1 MNIGFVLILAIGLL
15 VVAGMGVLLVRTVLK
30 QVSEERWNVR
40 IR

>member
-1 MNIGFVLILAIGLL
+1 MNIGFILILTIGLL

>member
-1 MNIGFVLILAIGLL
+1 MDIGYILILAIGVL

-30 QVSEERWNVR
+30 QVSEEQWNVR